1 MPAAHVPTETSRAEV
16 KALTSFGN
24 TQEQICAYLDIDDKT
39 LHKYYRRELDTAVI
53 QANAQVAKR
62 LFNKAVAQD
71 DLSAQIFWLK
81 TRARWRTDDAERLAD
96 ENDNLK
102 DELKELRAKLA
113 EKAKSEY

>member
-1 MPAAHVPTETSRAEV
+1 MPAAHVPTDKTRAEV
-16 KALTSFGN
+16 AALTSFGN
-24 TQEQICAYLDIDDKT
+24 TQAQICSYLDIDDKT
-39 LHKYYRRELDTAVI
+39 LAKYYRRELDTAVT

-81 TRARWRTDDAERLAD
+81 TRARWRTDDVDRLAN
-96 ENDNLK
+96 ENDDLK